1 MKTNIIFDIGNVIVK
16 WQPFEVIKE
25 VFPQTDAKEFFKKMY
40 PVWQKLNLGQI
51 SIKEALTLY
60 TGELEIKEEKIV
72 DLLKKL
78 QLHQVTFPE
87 SLALLQ
93 ELQKN
98 GYNLFSI
105 TDNIK
110 EFVEFH
116 RKNSEFFQYFKDV
129 IVSADIGILKPD
141 KRIFEHLLNK
151 HNLLPETCIFID
163 DLDLNIEGAKT
174 VGIEGILF
182 TNAASCRSELQK
194 FGVNVL

>member
-1 MKTNIIFDIGNVIVK
+1 MKTNIIFDIGNVIVR

-40 PVWQKLNLGQI
+40 PVWQKLNLGKI
-51 SIKEALTLY
+51 SIKDALTLY
-60 TGELEIKEEKIV
+60 TGELEIEEAKIAY
-72 DLLKKL
+72 LLHKL
-78 QLHQVTFPE
+78 QSHQVTFPD

-93 ELQKN
+93 ELKKN

-129 IVSADIGILKPD
+129 IVSSDIGVLKPD
-141 KRIFEHLLNK
+141 KRIFEYLLNK

-163 DLDLNIEGAKT
+163 DLDLNIEGARNAD
-174 VGIEGILF
+174 IDGILF
-182 TNAASCRSELQK
+182 TNAISCRKELQK
-194 FGVNVL
+194 FGVSVL